1 MTLCYFPTTLVIYQL
16 KEKSMRL
23 IIVALNAGLL
33 LGLGVALVEHGL
45 PNTPL
50 TIFVYFFG
58 ISSPLMTFWYLLSS
72 TKEQSLFS

>member
-1 MTLCYFPTTLVIYQL
+1 
-16 KEKSMRL
+16 MRL

-58 ISSPLMTFWYLLSS
+58 ISSPLVTSWYLLSS
-72 TKEQSLFS
+72 TEKQTLDS